1 MSTSIEGDLIHRG
14 GRYAIVVA
22 RFNDFITARLLDG
35 ALGTLGAHGVDRESV
50 PVVWVPGA
58 FEMPLAAK
66 RLADSGQF
74 DAVIALGCVIRGGT
88 PHFDYVVEASSWAGC
103 SWIRVPIMFGLLTT
117 ENIEQAIERAGTKMG
132 NRREAAMAAMEMVN
146 AMNARRTPE
155 LRWDDAE
162 PEPCASSATAQTC
175 WVIALRLWCV
185 VVHAVG
191 K

>member
-35 ALGTLGAHGVDRESV
+35 ALGTLGAHGVDRESI

-88 PHFDYVVEASSWAGC
+88 PHFDYVAGEASKGLG
-103 SWIRVPIMFGLLTT
+103 RVQLDTGVPIAFGLLTT

-132 NRREAAMAAMEMVN
+132 NKGGEAAMAAMEMVN
-146 AMNARRTPE
+146 AMNALDE
-155 LRWDDAE
+155 HLG
-162 PEPCASSATAQTC
+162 S
-175 WVIALRLWCV
+175 
-185 VVHAVG
+185 
-191 K
+191 